1 MGGDGLADGANA
13 CDQISSNQLP
23 DSAADPEPVIGPTP
37 SVHPGPKI
45 SALELSPLVV
55 FHLRHYQTRYPEGG
69 VCCKSPGRP

>member
-1 MGGDGLADGANA
+1 
-13 CDQISSNQLP
+13 
-23 DSAADPEPVIGPTP
+23 VIGPTP